1 MNNQDIIN
9 EVRRKNDIVDIIGEK
24 IPLEKRGKNY
34 FGVCP
39 FHDDTNPSMS
49 VSREKQIYT
58 CFSCHATGNVFTFLM
73 NYEHKEFSQ
82 VLSDLASRVGITLNG
97 VRVKRSSTKYDEWY
111 KAYDLANKYYQN
123 NLLSKEGE
131 AARNYLKERQI
142 DDETIKEFEIGY
154 SLKSRDDLTKLL
166 TLKGNS
172 LDFLNKIGLANED
185 HDIYTSRLMFPLHD
199 LNGKVIGFSGRII
212 TNSKQNKYLNT
223 KETELFKKG
232 KLLYHYHIAKETAR
246 ISKSVIIMEGFMDII
261 RASTVGI
268 KNTVA
273 TMGTALTKDHIKE
286 IKRLSNNIILC
297 FDGDNP
303 GIKATIASGE
313 LFASEGLEVKV
324 ISLPG
329 DDDPDTYILKNG
341 KTAFESLI
349 NNAIYYSDFK
359 IRNLSR
365 NRNFASSEDKAN
377 YIHEVLKET
386 SKIEDNIR
394 VEIILKDLAKKFE
407 IGYNTLEKSFQELVN
422 AKNAENSKK
431 NEKQLITTSKTS
443 HLKKND
449 KYQKA
454 SLSVIYYMLNK
465 QDIIDVV
472 EREHL
477 IFPTEALRALESEIV
492 YFYHKYGFINEADFY
507 TYLTPK
513 NELVNLLSEIIEL
526 DLKDTLTKDEL
537 FDYFKVIREYNY
549 KKTIETLE
557 EKIKNESDP
566 TLQLKYAEEIRKL
579 RIGEN

>member
-1 MNNQDIIN
+1 MNNNQDIIN
-9 EVRRKNDIVDIIGEK
+9 EVRRKNDIVDVIGEK

-73 NYEHKEFSQ
+73 NYEHKEFNQ
-82 VLSDLASRVGITLNG
+82 VLSDLANRVGITLSG
-97 VRVKRSSTKYDEWY
+97 FKTKKISTKYDEWY
-111 KAYDLANKYYQN
+111 KIYDLANKYYQN

-131 AARNYLKERQI
+131 GAREYLKNRSI
-142 DDETIKEFEIGY
+142 DDETVKEFEIGY
-154 SLKSRDDLTKLL
+154 SLKARDDLTKLL
-166 TLKGNS
+166 TMKGHS
-172 LDFLNKIGLANED
+172 VDLLNKIGLCSED
-185 HDIYTSRLMFPLHD
+185 HDIYNSRLMFPLHD

-212 TNSKQNKYLNT
+212 TSGKQNKYLNT

-232 KLLYHYHIAKETAR
+232 KLLYHYHIAKEEAR
-246 ISKSVIIMEGFMDII
+246 VKKSVIIMEGFMDII

-297 FDGDNP
+297 FDGDDP
-303 GIKATIASGE
+303 GVKATLASGE
-313 LFASEGLEVKV
+313 LFKSEGIEVKV
-324 ISLPG
+324 ITLPG
-329 DDDPDTYILKNG
+329 EDDPDTYILKNG
-341 KTAFESLI
+341 KEAFLALI

-359 IRNLSR
+359 IKNLSR

-377 YIHEVLKET
+377 YIHEVLEET
-386 SKIEDNIR
+386 SKINDTIR
-394 VEIILKDLAKKFE
+394 TEIILKDLAKKFE

-422 AKNAENSKK
+422 NKEIKK
-431 NEKQLITTSKTS
+431 EVITTPRKVQP
-443 HLKKND
+443 KKKD

-454 SLSVIYYMLNK
+454 SLNIIYYMLNK
-465 QDIIDVV
+465 QDIIDKV
-472 EREHL
+472 ESEHL
-477 IFPTEALRALESEIV
+477 VFPTEALRALESEIV

-513 NELVNLLSEIIEL
+513 VELLNLLNEVLEM
-526 DLKDTLTKDEL
+526 DLNTTLTEEEL
-537 FDYFKVIREYNY
+537 YDYFKVIREYNY
-549 KKTIETLE
+549 KKTINNLE
-557 EKIKNESDP
+557 EKIKNEQDP
-566 TLQLKYAEEIRKL
+566 VMQVKYAEEIRKL
-579 RIGEN
+579 RIGES

>member
-9 EVRRKNDIVDIIGEK
+9 EVRRKNDIVDVIGEK

-73 NYEHKEFSQ
+73 NYEHKEFNQ
-82 VLSDLASRVGITLNG
+82 VLSDLANRVGITLSG
-97 VRVKRSSTKYDEWY
+97 FKTKKVSTKYDEWY
-111 KAYDLANKYYQN
+111 KIYDLANKYYQN

-131 AARNYLKERQI
+131 GAREYLKNRSI
-142 DDETIKEFEIGY
+142 DDDTIKEFEIGY
-154 SLKSRDDLTKLL
+154 SLKMRDDLTKLL
-166 TLKGNS
+166 TMKGHS
-172 LDFLNKIGLANED
+172 IDLLNKIGLSNED
-185 HDIYTSRLMFPLHD
+185 HDIYNSRLMFPLHD

-212 TNSKQNKYLNT
+212 TSGKQNKYLNT

-232 KLLYHYHIAKETAR
+232 KLLYHYHIAKEEAR
-246 ISKSVIIMEGFMDII
+246 VKKSVIIMEGFMDII

-297 FDGDNP
+297 FDGDEA
-303 GIKATIASGE
+303 GVKATLANGE
-313 LFASEGLEVKV
+313 LFKSEGIEVKV
-324 ISLPG
+324 ITLPG
-329 DDDPDTYILKNG
+329 EDDPDTYILKNG
-341 KTAFESLI
+341 KDAFQSLI

-359 IRNLSR
+359 IKSLSR
-365 NRNFASSEDKAN
+365 NRNFASSEEKAN
-377 YIHEVLKET
+377 YIHEVLEEA
-386 SKIEDNIR
+386 SKINDTIR
-394 VEIILKDLAKKFE
+394 TEIILKDLAKKFE

-422 AKNAENSKK
+422 NKEIKK
-431 NEKQLITTSKTS
+431 EVVTAPRKVQP
-443 HLKKND
+443 KKKD

-454 SLSVIYYMLNK
+454 SLNIIYYMLNK
-465 QDIIDVV
+465 QDIIDMV
-472 EREHL
+472 EDEHL
-477 IFPTEALRALESEIV
+477 VFPTEALRALESEIV

-513 NELVNLLSEIIEL
+513 GELLNLLNEVLEM
-526 DLKDTLTKDEL
+526 DLKTTLTKEEL
-537 FDYFKVIREYNY
+537 YDYFKVIREYNF
-549 KKTIETLE
+549 KKTINNLE
-557 EKIKNESDP
+557 EKIKNETDP
-566 TLQLKYAEEIRKL
+566 LMQVKYAEEIRKL
-579 RIGEN
+579 RIGES

>member
-232 KLLYHYHIAKETAR
+232 KLLYHYHIAKEAAR

>member
-82 VLSDLASRVGITLNG
+82 VLSDLAVRVGITLNG
-97 VRVKRSSTKYDEWY
+97 VRVKRTSTKYDDWY

-123 NLLSKEGE
+123 NLLTKEGE

-154 SLKSRDDLTKLL
+154 SLKTRDDLTKLL

-172 LDFLNKIGLANED
+172 LDFLNKIGLTNED

-232 KLLYHYHIAKETAR
+232 KLLYHYHIAKEAAR

-297 FDGDNP
+297 FDGDDA
-303 GIKATIASGE
+303 GVKATIASGE

-324 ISLPG
+324 ISLPNK
-329 DDDPDTYILKNG
+329 DDPDTYILKNG
-341 KTAFESLI
+341 KDAFVTLI
-349 NNAIYYSDFK
+349 NNAIFYSDFK

-386 SKIEDNIR
+386 AKIEDNIR

-422 AKNAENSKK
+422 AKNAENSKEQEIK
-431 NEKQLITTSKTS
+431 ITTTPRTS
-443 HLKKND
+443 QLKKKD
-449 KYQKA
+449 MYQKA

-465 QDIIDVV
+465 QEIIDQV
-472 EREHL
+472 ESEHL
-477 IFPTEALRALESEIV
+477 VFPTEALRALESEIV

-507 TYLTPK
+507 TYLSPK
-513 NELVNLLSEIIEL
+513 KELVDLLSEIIEL
-526 DLKDTLTKDEL
+526 DLKSEPSKEALS
-537 FDYFKVIREYNY
+537 DYFKVIREYNY
-549 KKTIETLE
+549 KKTIEALE

-566 TLQLKYAEEIRKL
+566 TMQIKYAEKIREL
-579 RIGEN
+579 RIGES

>member
-82 VLSDLASRVGITLNG
+82 VLSDLAVRVGITLNG
-97 VRVKRSSTKYDEWY
+97 VRVKRTSTKYDDWY

-123 NLLSKEGE
+123 NLLTKEGE

-154 SLKSRDDLTKLL
+154 SLKMRDDLTKLL

-172 LDFLNKIGLANED
+172 LDFLNKIGLTNED

-232 KLLYHYHIAKETAR
+232 KLLYHYHIAKEAAR

-297 FDGDNP
+297 FDGDDA
-303 GIKATIASGE
+303 GVKATIASGE

-324 ISLPG
+324 ISLPNK
-329 DDDPDTYILKNG
+329 DDPDTYILKNG
-341 KTAFESLI
+341 KDAFVTLI
-349 NNAIYYSDFK
+349 NNAIFYSDFK

-386 SKIEDNIR
+386 AKIEDNIR

-422 AKNAENSKK
+422 AKNAENSKEQEIK
-431 NEKQLITTSKTS
+431 ITTTPRTS
-443 HLKKND
+443 QLKKKD
-449 KYQKA
+449 MYQKA

-465 QDIIDVV
+465 QEIIDQV
-472 EREHL
+472 ESEHL
-477 IFPTEALRALESEIV
+477 VFPTEALRALESEIV

-507 TYLTPK
+507 TYLSPK
-513 NELVNLLSEIIEL
+513 KELVDLLSEIIEL
-526 DLKDTLTKDEL
+526 NLKSEPSKEALS
-537 FDYFKVIREYNY
+537 DYFKVIREYNY
-549 KKTIETLE
+549 KKTIEALE

-566 TLQLKYAEEIRKL
+566 TMQIKYAEKIREL
-579 RIGEN
+579 RIGES